1 MANLDLCSDD
11 KVDAI
16 VQYYGPDM
24 PSPASVSQ
32 EVRLWKRFWRE
43 VDDAERPKT
52 VSDTLRQMNSK
63 QFPNV
68 CAVLQ
73 ILLLLPVT
81 SSKVERVHSAFKIVK
96 TKLRSTML
104 EDRLNALILL
114 YFHKDIALD
123 YDEIVN
129 IYSRK
134 HPRRMTFL
142 NPMEEK

>member
-1 MANLDLCSDD
+1 MRWWVVPFRFEVSTVYQATFIRLFKFTFNKDD
-11 KVDAI
+11 GEHLKNE
-16 VQYYGPDM
+16 Q
-24 PSPASVSQ
+24 
-32 EVRLWKRFWRE
+32 
-43 VDDAERPKT
+43 AE
-52 VSDTLRQMNSK
+52 
-63 QFPNV
+63 
-68 CAVLQ
+68 
-73 ILLLLPVT
+73 
-81 SSKVERVHSAFKIVK
+81 VK